1 MFVHIFTYRL
11 KCLMRDWETI
21 LWTMVFPLVLATLFY
36 MAFSNLYTNEIFNPI
51 NIAVV
56 NDEQYVKNKSFRA
69 ALEEV
74 STGDGKLFNLSETT
88 VDEAD
93 KLLNENLIDGYIV
106 VEMPIKL
113 VVNNSGVNQSIIKSF
128 IDTYMHASSA
138 VETILTTEPMESARI
153 QKIIDDIGNREKY
166 VSEKKSAGGEPNT
179 ILLYFYTLIA
189 MTCFYGGFFGM
200 REINDIQA
208 DISSVA
214 ARVNAA
220 PVHKIKAFLSSA
232 AASVLI
238 QTAEI
243 LILISYLM
251 FVLKIDFGN
260 KTGFV
265 LLTAF
270 IGVNLGFS
278 FGAFISAVVKKSEG
292 VKVAAIVGVTM
303 ICCFFA
309 GMMQHE
315 IKYIVSQKA
324 PIFSYI
330 NPLNL
335 LTDSLYSLYY
345 YDTFSRY
352 FKNIILLT
360 VFIAVFCSGTY
371 LIIRRRK
378 YASI

>member
-1 MFVHIFTYRL
+1 MFT
-11 KCLMRDWETI
+11 
-21 LWTMVFPLVLATLFY
+21 
-36 MAFSNLYTNEIFNPI
+36 
-51 NIAVV
+51 
-56 NDEQYVKNKSFRA
+56 
-69 ALEEV
+69 
-74 STGDGKLFNLSETT
+74 
-88 VDEAD
+88 
-93 KLLNENLIDGYIV
+93 
-106 VEMPIKL
+106 
-113 VVNNSGVNQSIIKSF
+113 
-128 IDTYMHASSA
+128 
-138 VETILTTEPMESARI
+138 
-153 QKIIDDIGNREKY
+153 
-166 VSEKKSAGGEPNT
+166 
-179 ILLYFYTLIA
+179 
-189 MTCFYGGFFGM
+189 
-200 REINDIQA
+200 A
-208 DISSVA
+208 DISNVA

-243 LILISYLM
+243 LVLLCYLV
-251 FVLKIDFGN
+251 FVLKLDFGN

>member
-128 IDTYMHASSA
+128 IDTYIHASSA

-208 DISSVA
+208 DISNVA

>member
-208 DISSVA
+208 DISNVA

-243 LILISYLM
+243 LILISYLV

>member
-208 DISSVA
+208 DISNVA

>member
-21 LWTMVFPLVLATLFY
+21 LWTMVFPLVLATFFY
-36 MAFSNLYTNEIFNPI
+36 MAFSNLYTNEIFNPV

-56 NDEQYVKNKSFRA
+56 NDEQYVKDKNFRA

-74 STGDGKLFNLSETT
+74 STGDERLFNLSETT
-88 VDEAD
+88 IDEANE
-93 KLLNENLIDGYIV
+93 LLNKNHISGYII
-106 VEMPIKL
+106 VETPIKL
-113 VVNNSGVNQSIIKSF
+113 VVNNSGLNQSIIKSF
-128 IDTYMHASSA
+128 IDNYMNTSSA
-138 VETILTTEPMESARI
+138 IETILSIEPEQI
-153 QKIIDDIGNREKY
+153 QKIIDDIGNRETY
-166 VSEKKSAGGEPNT
+166 ISEKKGAGGKPNT

-208 DISSVA
+208 DISNVA

-238 QTAEI
+238 QMAEI
-243 LILISYLM
+243 LILLSYLI
-251 FVLKIDFGN
+251 FVLKLDFGN

-270 IGVNLGFS
+270 IGIITGFS
-278 FGAFISAVVKKSEG
+278 YGAFISAVIKKSEG
-292 VKVAAIVGVTM
+292 IKTAAIIGVTM
-303 ICCFFA
+303 VCCLFA

-315 IKYIVSQKA
+315 IKYIISRKA
-324 PIFSYI
+324 PVLSYI

-335 LTDSLYSLYY
+335 LADSFYSLYY

-352 FKNIILLT
+352 YINISLLS
-360 VFIAVFCSGTY
+360 VFIVIFCCGTY
-371 LIIRRRK
+371 LFIRRRK

>member
-1 MFVHIFTYRL
+1 MFVHIFAYRL

-21 LWTMVFPLVLATLFY
+21 LWTMVFPLVLGTFFY

-51 NIAVV
+51 NIAVI
-56 NDEQYVKNKSFRA
+56 NDEQYAKNKSFRE

-74 STGDGKLFNLSETT
+74 STGDERLFNLSETT
-88 VDEAD
+88 IDEANE
-93 KLLNENLIDGYIV
+93 LLNENLIDGYIV

-113 VVNNSGVNQSIIKSF
+113 VVNNSGINQSIVKSF
-128 IDTYMHASSA
+128 IDNYIHASSA
-138 VETILTTEPMESARI
+138 VETILSIEPEQI
-153 QKIIDDIGNREKY
+153 QKIIDDIGNRETY
-166 VSEKKSAGGEPNT
+166 VSEKKSTGGEPNT

-220 PVHKIKAFLSSA
+220 PVHKIKAFLFSA

-238 QTAEI
+238 QLVEV
-243 LILISYLM
+243 LVLISYLV
-251 FVLKIDFGN
+251 FVLKLDFGS

-270 IGVNLGFS
+270 IGTITGFS

-292 VKVAAIVGVTM
+292 IKVAVIVGVTM

-315 IKYIVSQKA
+315 IKYIISRKA
-324 PIFSYI
+324 PVLSYV

-335 LTDSLYSLYY
+335 LTDSFYSLYY

-371 LIIRRRK
+371 LMIRRRK

>member
-153 QKIIDDIGNREKY
+153 QKIIDDIGNREIY
-166 VSEKKSAGGEPNT
+166 VSEKKGAGGEPNT

-208 DISSVA
+208 DISNVA

-243 LILISYLM
+243 LVLLCYLV
-251 FVLKIDFGN
+251 FVLKLDFGN